1 MAEQSAS
8 EDEDYYE
15 DMVVAQL
22 IGSMRQ
28 HGEMSRSQLPR
39 RRKPKRAEMT
49 SRQRKWLNF
58 KDNAVEKVV
67 KDLFNDEKKKMT
79 VLQTP
84 ANVIRYAEDPA
95 SANQMAEDLL
105 DNMDKDGDE
114 YFEFG
119 TDTEGNGAT
128 LQLYTVANEIT
139 HAYLLHLKKILV
151 NGRLPTKV
159 FQLMNDPRVIF
170 IGKNIEKEMREFFD
184 EYGFGSE
191 RRANILFID
200 TLSLIQTCDLLSRE
214 NPDGASAFAANGT
227 FRVDRNVDEDVYA
240 DVLKDASLR
249 AAVNY
254 FLHQSIDKCVE
265 HVHPNKTD
273 WTLEKEDHPTRKTMS
288 KKMKQYA
295 VTDAEA
301 GYRCAKEAAM
311 RLSLSPIDFARKI
324 RIRLKG

>member
-39 RRKPKRAEMT
+39 RRKPKRAEIT

-58 KDNAVEKVV
+58 KDNTVEKVV

-128 LQLYTVANEIT
+128 LQL
-139 HAYLLHLKKILV
+139 
-151 NGRLPTKV
+151 
-159 FQLMNDPRVIF
+159 
-170 IGKNIEKEMREFFD
+170 
-184 EYGFGSE
+184 
-191 RRANILFID
+191 
-200 TLSLIQTCDLLSRE
+200 
-214 NPDGASAFAANGT
+214 
-227 FRVDRNVDEDVYA
+227 
-240 DVLKDASLR
+240 
-249 AAVNY
+249 
-254 FLHQSIDKCVE
+254 
-265 HVHPNKTD
+265 
-273 WTLEKEDHPTRKTMS
+273 
-288 KKMKQYA
+288 
-295 VTDAEA
+295 
-301 GYRCAKEAAM
+301 
-311 RLSLSPIDFARKI
+311 
-324 RIRLKG
+324 